1 VTFTDKPRPTAAQ
14 AGRYIKDLLE
24 RLAKTFV
31 QAFLGTLIAANWF
44 SVDQI
49 RDVSTLQAAGLA
61 GIAAVLSVVTSIL
74 SKYVN
79 REDSAS
85 LAPGV

>member
-1 VTFTDKPRPTAAQ
+1 MSFTNRPDAASV
-14 AGRYIKDLLE
+14 GRYARDLAE
-24 RLAKTFV
+24 RLIRTFA

-49 RDVSTLQAAGLA
+49 RNVSVLQAAGLA
-61 GIAAVLSVVTSIL
+61 GIAAVLSVVTSIVARFVG
-74 SKYVN
+74 KP
-79 REDSAS
+79 DSAS

>member
-1 VTFTDKPRPTAAQ
+1 MHDKTQ
-14 AGRYIKDLLE
+14 TAGRYALDLAE
-24 RLAKTFV
+24 RLIRTFV

-49 RDVSTLQAAGLA
+49 RNVSALQAAGLA
-61 GIAAVLSVVTSIL
+61 GVAAVLSVVTSVIA
-74 SKYVN
+74 KFVGKP
-79 REDSAS
+79 DSAS

>member
-1 VTFTDKPRPTAAQ
+1 MARPTATQ
-14 AGRYIKDLLE
+14 AATYIRDLVE
-24 RLAKTFV
+24 RLIRTFV

-49 RDVSTLQAAGLA
+49 RNVSTLQAAGLA
-61 GIAAVLSVVTSIL
+61 GIAAVLSVVTSVIA
-74 SKYVN
+74 KFVGKP
-79 REDSAS
+79 ESAS